1 MTNLRPYIFRV
12 AGPSNSGK
20 TTWLLAL
27 LDRLQKEGVNVATIK
42 HSHHKLDVVSRK
54 DGHQLGALATN
65 ITVGSDRMILDQPID
80 CPPNLFDLV
89 KQFYP
94 DMDVVLVEGW
104 RGEDIP
110 TLLIAAPP
118 KDWRVPKGIVAC
130 TKDVRSEAFLSVPI
144 WGLEE
149 VLTWILNH
157 ES

>member
-1 MTNLRPYIFRV
+1 MTTVRPYIFRV

-42 HSHHKLDVVSRK
+42 HSHHNLDVVSRK
-54 DGHQLGALATN
+54 DGHQLGSLAPN

-80 CPPNLFDLV
+80 RPPNLFDLV
-89 KQFYP
+89 KQFYSN
-94 DMDVVLVEGW
+94 MDLVLVEGW

-110 TLLIAAPP
+110 TLLIADPP
-118 KDWRVPKGIVAC
+118 TDWRVPKGIVAR
-130 TKDVRSEAFLSVPI
+130 TKEVRSEVFLTVPI

-149 VLTWILNH
+149 VLNWILNH